1 MFQFICPLKYL
12 KRHFGKKFLNSYF
25 IAILSMWHY
34 LYEIKAVIYF
44 QTHKKK
50 NEAKFCSYF
59 KCKHLNSCVGCASFL
74 YLLVKIS
81 LQLKNLIYRHVFKIF
96 WFDLNLLSI
105 LSF

>member
-1 MFQFICPLKYL
+1 
-12 KRHFGKKFLNSYF
+12 
-25 IAILSMWHY
+25 MWYY
-34 LYEIKAVIYF
+34 LYRFVNMKHKAVINF
-44 QTHKKK
+44 QRPKQKKQ
-50 NEAKFCSYF
+50 NSVAILIY
-59 KCKHLNSCVGCASFL
+59 KHLNSCVGRASFL

>member
-50 NEAKFCSYF
+50 K
-59 KCKHLNSCVGCASFL
+59 
-74 YLLVKIS
+74 
-81 LQLKNLIYRHVFKIF
+81 
-96 WFDLNLLSI
+96 
-105 LSF
+105 